1 MSFFSTSSMVSVE
14 NAMKL
19 TVSDSLIHCRMA
31 SVSSGLNLK
40 LVWFFFPT
48 SKPFG
53 GKYPQHCSNAP
64 KERCRSNMIQFL
76 FLETLSER
84 SGCLADI
91 ETPSSRTFPYFAGK
105 RTLLRSLMQY
115 SPGTSGTISPDR
127 APTETNS
134 PCSSFFSAPL
144 RAEPLWQEL
153 QPILMTVQSGKTY

>member
-48 SKPFG
+48 SEPFG

-76 FLETLSER
+76 FPETVSER

-91 ETPSSRTFPYFAGK
+91 DDAILTD
-105 RTLLRSLMQY
+105 L
-115 SPGTSGTISPDR
+115 
-127 APTETNS
+127 
-134 PCSSFFSAPL
+134 
-144 RAEPLWQEL
+144 
-153 QPILMTVQSGKTY
+153 PILCRYADTFTELDAIQPRHIRNHFTRQSADGNKLSLQQFFLCTVEG